1 MGEREFV
8 MKLLS
13 NLKTSVKLVS
23 AFVIMSIVIGGIGV
37 FGLINLNKSNEQL
50 QFMFEQRVVPL
61 TNLGNVETLYQRLR
75 VNTRDIV
82 FVGETASKKK
92 EFEEIIKEIKATIDT
107 ELKTYGNG
115 SIILDTEQALLDEL
129 YPALEDYYAVL
140 DKTITF
146 AYANDTEAYLRIAPE
161 FKELGS
167 RVEGIIQEL
176 IDLNVELAQKSNT
189 ESNQQYHKAKTATII
204 VVLIAIVFSIT
215 VGYLLAQQIARPLN
229 KIVTLVGKVANGDLT
244 QTADIDTTDEVGIL
258 AKSTNTMVI
267 SLRKLM
273 QEVMNM
279 SKHVAA
285 SSEDLTASAEQTSQ
299 ATGEITTA
307 IQRIAEGAEASTT
320 SLEVSSKSLEEVTL
334 GVQNIA
340 ENSNLIAEAGTQA
353 STQAKMG
360 GEFVEKT
367 VQQIHAI
374 NDSVNESDKTIRSLD
389 RRSQEIGEITKVITE
404 IANQTDLLALNAAI
418 EAARAG
424 EHGKGFAVVAEEVR
438 KLAEQSQQSSIQ
450 ISTLISEIQV
460 DMARSNA
467 SMDQVK
473 SDVKEGLS
481 IVEKTEE
488 SFNLILNALEKVGIQ
503 IDDMAATAEQISASA
518 QEVSANVSSSAS
530 LSRASSTNAQSVAAS
545 TEEQLAFMEE
555 ISAAANNLSNMSMDL
570 QGLVSKFKL

>member
-189 ESNQQYHKAKTATII
+189 ESNQQYHKAKIATII

-215 VGYLLAQQIARPLN
+215 VGYILAQQIARPLN

-374 NDSVNESDKTIRSLD
+374 NDSVNESDNTIRSLD